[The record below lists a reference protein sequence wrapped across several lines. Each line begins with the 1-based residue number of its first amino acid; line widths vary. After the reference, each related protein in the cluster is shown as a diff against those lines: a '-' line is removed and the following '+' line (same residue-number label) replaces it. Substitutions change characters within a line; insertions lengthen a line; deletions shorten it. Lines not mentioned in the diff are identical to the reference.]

1 MQRKSASR
9 MDGVAQAK
17 TQRLQR
23 EAAVRGASGL
33 LHMGRPS
40 DHVGEQSET
49 KLDRWI
55 VFGLREG

>member
-1 MQRKSASR
+1 

>member
-1 MQRKSASR
+1 

-17 TQRLQR
+17 SQRLQR

-33 LHMGRPS
+33 LHVGRPS

-49 KLDRWI
+49 KLARW
-55 VFGLREG
+55 VEVGLREG